1 MSNYF
6 YFGNSY
12 LPMYGV
18 PQNFSYHSPMPQEP
32 TPNFWGNFYPGPPGN
47 APNHTWNPHVGIQIG
62 SNITQREVIAKEE
75 EDESDDDN
83 QSNNPD
89 PDDDQNSNKG
99 SEIDLDNLKIPN
111 DVESLKDMLF
121 KTMVS
126 LQNARTALKFTEA
139 EKESLKAENS
149 GLRAEKKDIQDKYD
163 KLIGHV
169 LSKNG

>member
-1 MSNYF
+1 
-6 YFGNSY
+6 
-12 LPMYGV
+12 MYGV
-18 PQNFSYHSPMPQEP
+18 PQNFSYHSSMPQEP

-47 APNHTWNPHVGIQIG
+47 ALSNPWQAHVGIQIG
-62 SNITQREVIAKEE
+62 SNIAQREVIGIEE

-89 PDDDQNSNKG
+89 SNDSQNSNKG
-99 SEIDLDNLKIPN
+99 TETDLDNLEIPN
-111 DVESLKDMLF
+111 DVESLRDMLF

-126 LQNARTALKFTEA
+126 LQNARTALRFTEA
-139 EKESLKAENS
+139 EKESLRAENS
-149 GLRAEKKDIQDKYD
+149 GLKAEKKEIQDKYD